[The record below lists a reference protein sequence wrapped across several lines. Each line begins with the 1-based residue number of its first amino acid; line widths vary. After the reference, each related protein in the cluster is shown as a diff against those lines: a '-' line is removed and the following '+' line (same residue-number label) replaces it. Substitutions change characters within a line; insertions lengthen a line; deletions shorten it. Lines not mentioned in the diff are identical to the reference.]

1 MVDFYMPRALEERT
15 ISLSFLASSWSS
27 GALIALRTRIWARYE
42 KDGRGRVWIAEHIR
56 PDLDPAQGASQLEI
70 ADACLDAIENAR
82 DFVLLDT
89 GEYGSRLGYQD
100 AFAEASFLE
109 MELFQAAL
117 LSKPITVFFVGRASE
132 TSPLGQL
139 AMQLAPH
146 VSTFRLESLEE
157 AEDALVR
164 HFDGAHPK
172 AQRAKVSH
180 LFSQNLIQERH
191 RDWHNTRLF
200 DEPKFMD
207 GRVCGPTSAKAELDV
222 AAHYL
227 NLAAANTETNR
238 ILSRTWIAMRTLMP
252 VHYAQTNDPTALDLW
267 DRALRLWSSAAA
279 WRGLHGHLWLGN
291 VSVLGSLA
299 QLRIRSGAPLYNPEQ
314 VKGGDIYDGLGSV
327 YYSLSK
333 RVPRRIGPKLL
344 ERALA
349 YVEEGLK
356 KRDPPLQDSLLPL
369 RGSIQARRYQ
379 FRAAA
384 RDYTEAIDIAVA
396 RGDGSGQI
404 GFLLTELG
412 FMELFLLKPR
422 QARQRIEEGLA
433 HMTAEVSSPGFR
445 VRALRK
451 HALIALACGDMPAAR
466 ASAVTAVKLS
476 RKHQLYDQNN
486 WMVRRLASGHLDNE

>member
-1 MVDFYMPRALEERT
+1 
-15 ISLSFLASSWSS
+15 
-27 GALIALRTRIWARYE
+27 
-42 KDGRGRVWIAEHIR
+42 
-56 PDLDPAQGASQLEI
+56 
-70 ADACLDAIENAR
+70 
-82 DFVLLDT
+82 
-89 GEYGSRLGYQD
+89 
-100 AFAEASFLE
+100 
-109 MELFQAAL
+109 
-117 LSKPITVFFVGRASE
+117 
-132 TSPLGQL
+132 
-139 AMQLAPH
+139 
-146 VSTFRLESLEE
+146 
-157 AEDALVR
+157 
-164 HFDGAHPK
+164 
-172 AQRAKVSH
+172 
-180 LFSQNLIQERH
+180 
-191 RDWHNTRLF
+191 
-200 DEPKFMD
+200 
-207 GRVCGPTSAKAELDV
+207 
-222 AAHYL
+222 
-227 NLAAANTETNR
+227 
-238 ILSRTWIAMRTLMP
+238 
-252 VHYAQTNDPTALDLW
+252 LDLW